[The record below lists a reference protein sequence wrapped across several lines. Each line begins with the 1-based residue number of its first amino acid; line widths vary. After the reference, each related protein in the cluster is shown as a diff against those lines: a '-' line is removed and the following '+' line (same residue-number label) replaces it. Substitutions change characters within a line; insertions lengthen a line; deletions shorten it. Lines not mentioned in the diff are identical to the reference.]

1 VQKNV
6 KRNVAIGVAAVVVL
20 GGGGIAVAATTSKSS
35 ESDRQ
40 KAFIEDAAKRLSVT
54 PDQLTSALKGAFGDQ
69 LDDAVKDG
77 KLTQKQADALKQR
90 LEQGGLPLGGGPGF
104 GGGGKRGPGGPG
116 FGHGGPGGPGA
127 GVFGAG
133 LDTAASYLGL
143 TEKELRAKLD
153 DKTSLADVAKAQGK
167 DAAGLEAAIVAAA
180 KERLD
185 AAVKDGKLTADQRDE
200 LEQDLAARVKEQVEH
215 AGPPKGGP
223 RGPGGPD
230 GGGAPRGFPGHP

>member
-6 KRNVAIGVAAVVVL
+6 KRNVAIGVAAAVVL

-90 LEQGGLPLGGGPGF
+90 IEQGGLPLGGGPGF
-104 GGGGKRGPGGPG
+104 GGGGKRGPGGLG
-116 FGHGGPGGPGA
+116 FGHGGPGA

-133 LDTAASYLGL
+133 LDAAASYLGL

-153 DKTSLADVAKAQGK
+153 EKTSLADVAKAQGK

-200 LEQDLAARVKEQVEH
+200 LAKDLAARVKEQVEH

-223 RGPGGPD
+223 RGGPGGPGGPD
-230 GGGAPRGFPGHP
+230 GPHGFPGHP